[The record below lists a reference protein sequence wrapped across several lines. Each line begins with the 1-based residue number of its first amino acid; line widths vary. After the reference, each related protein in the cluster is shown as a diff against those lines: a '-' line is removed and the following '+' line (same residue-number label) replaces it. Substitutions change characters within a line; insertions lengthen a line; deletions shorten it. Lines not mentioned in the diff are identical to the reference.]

1 MCNNLFKDRRI
12 LYIVLV
18 CIIASILSLSIV
30 YAALSTI
37 LDINGS
43 AEISA
48 ANWNIYLNNIQLNS
62 NSVTSN
68 IPIINDSRTVSFS
81 TTLSKPGDFYEFTVD
96 VVNAGSIDALIEKIE
111 VICDITAE
119 QKKYINMDS
128 EDINKRFDYKYYDVN
143 KFKYVRSGLLYEF
156 NINSI
161 YNNTLFSNIGA
172 SIPLKISFL
181 GSVNSNIEIKTK
193 DYGINNLIVEAYLNI
208 NVKCYTTM
216 PLGSKIHEISINELI
231 FVDIIK
237 GEIPNYYISDVK

>member
-1 MCNNLFKDRRI
+1 MLFFLFVFLIFYFNLFFLNKKIRGS
-12 LYIVLV
+12 LYSYVDVEVERVFTNIVNRVLRENNV
-18 CIIASILSLSIV
+18 KFNDYLI
-30 YAALSTI
+30 Y
-37 LDINGS
+37 DIDSSN
-43 AEISA
+43 
-48 ANWNIYLNNIQLNS
+48 NNISYDIDKVNEY
-62 NSVTSN
+62 T
-68 IPIINDSRTVSFS
+68 DCVS
-81 TTLSKPGDFYEFTVD
+81 
-96 VVNAGSIDALIEKIE
+96 EKINNE
-111 VICDITAE
+111 IFLLE
-119 QKKYINMDS
+119 H
-128 EDINKRFDYKYYDVN
+128 EDINRRFDYKYYDDD

-156 NINSI
+156 NVNSI

-216 PLGSKIHEISINELI
+216 PLGSKIHEISIKELI

>member
-1 MCNNLFKDRRI
+1 MLFFLFVFLMFYFNLFFLNKKIRGS
-12 LYIVLV
+12 LY
-18 CIIASILSLSIV
+18 S
-30 YAALSTI
+30 Y
-37 LDINGS
+37 
-43 AEISA
+43 
-48 ANWNIYLNNIQLNS
+48 
-62 NSVTSN
+62 
-68 IPIINDSRTVSFS
+68 
-81 TTLSKPGDFYEFTVD
+81 VD
-96 VVNAGSIDALIEKIE
+96 VEVERVFTNIVNRVLRENNVKFNDYLIYDIDKVNEYTDCVSEKINNE
-111 VICDITAE
+111 IFLLE
-119 QKKYINMDS
+119 H
-128 EDINKRFDYKYYDVN
+128 EDINRRFDYKYYDDD

-156 NINSI
+156 NVNSI